1 MEKTLK
7 LYSLVDGGN
16 DVAFP
21 KDEQIEIFDFSYDAK
36 RMGGAP
42 VITASIMHGTCLDDL
57 WTDRV
62 YTIFNGEKYFLKQTP
77 TSSKSNTDERY
88 KHEIELVSERI
99 ILDNVYFYDVVQ
111 EDLEIDKPVSNKSR
125 FSFHGTI
132 EEFVVRLNESLQK
145 SGVDYSVVIDEG
157 ISSESKLL
165 SFSDTFFSNA
175 LQEIYNTYNI
185 PYYFKDK
192 VIHLGY
198 TDDFPEHTFEYGAK
212 NSLLSITK
220 TNRNLKLINR
230 ITGMGSTDNIPYYY
244 PNKEEAGSA
253 IFTIKNAS
261 ESDVR
266 KIDIATIKQY
276 DQKWKY
282 NEYTLCKV
290 DGDYSFSANLFV
302 EDGNTLIVATGEAI
316 DEPYAPIT
324 NNWKGTSLTYKLNY
338 NEDVPFG
345 VVLVQAYEINLKAE
359 VQYDFRLN
367 DRLLTGTFGLPVW
380 MTKVD
385 DRLYIAKKDDAH
397 RIENLKEATNLN
409 LWFDREYYPEGY
421 IACGAV
427 AAGDGEKQLLE
438 YPSLKGDYL
447 VPRTLEGDYILLRV
461 QRVGYSNE
469 TKVSQATT
477 QVGYPLD
484 TPLSTIEGY
493 MAKGDKYIF
502 RHFYGNV
509 DYEDSGIFFNDVD
522 NTPHATITYEHNAL
536 TGAITEVVENEDSA
550 AKIRLLDAEYVTPS
564 TNLMPSVYRET
575 KGEERFYNALN
586 DTYNRPNSDTKYVFA
601 NPYIEG
607 RPKEHIID
615 FEDIKPTIKNVVNDI
630 SWSDNDDNGDA
641 INVFQRIDM
650 FSEFAFD
657 ENDNDDIDYE
667 GNYVHPYFYAK
678 LRKMPFNLFECA
690 IDESEMSVSMTS
702 GSCGGCEW
710 VIGVNDSQKNTVQVD
725 ADGNLLRNSK
735 GDVIYGKSPQKQQ
748 NDTMENE
755 VWIALKKEE
764 STFGVIMPNAAND
777 YKPKSCTSETANDGD
792 TFILLHIAMPLEYVI
807 AAEKELDA
815 KLIQYMFENNTE
827 KFDFSI
833 KFSRIFLAENPNILA
848 QVNENSRL
856 KINYNGKEHILYVS
870 SFTYKKSASE
880 ALPEITVSLTDEL
893 TINENTLQSAVDGVK
908 QELVY
913 HIGNIDWLAVG
924 EKYFLRKDARKDTSN
939 TQTQF
944 TKKVTFSE
952 NEEEDKNTIT
962 PQGDAI
968 LNSVTTTKDVKALGG
983 MEVGDFQSGMFGSGA
998 NIDENGHAELQ
1009 SMKLWSWLE
1018 VPELRYN
1025 RAVINVGVQMDS
1037 VGGGVIDKVMPE
1049 YNEDGTITGRGTCT
1063 LKLEEGE
1070 YGKVSSGDLC
1080 MGIWHDKTG
1089 NAAADAD
1096 NRKGDFTFKGF
1107 KTVYFEII
1115 QVSGTNNDTFTYKLR
1130 PSSDGGN
1137 DIHPFMGMHFGQR
1150 GNTQDSDRQGFRYA
1164 TTEYTVLLKDVSTW
1178 NWNESN
1184 IVGVDGLLDGFTYG
1198 GKTLVG
1204 YGQLLGNAYMYGVI
1218 EELEKAGKRMEVT
1231 STRNILSAGKEA
1243 MVTIKILDGYNAD
1256 RTSEIDSITLTR
1268 NTGDSASDEEWN
1280 STHTDLSTPF
1290 ILSYDDISSATDSA
1304 TFTIKVSMSDS
1315 TFVNGSL
1322 VLSKD
1327 TASESTVVYEI
1338 ILSEGYYKKEA
1349 KGTVLGSI
1357 VGRVVK
1363 RVGTSFT
1370 PCSGATIEAGYNYHE
1385 GGTLKEYVDADT
1397 IAAEDGYFSF
1407 YQHFGGY
1414 WEEYNYSDSIW
1425 VRLVDEGR
1433 VLAQENIGLVSDGES
1448 ATTYDIVLSN
1458 AHYTVDSNKSVNN
1471 ISGIIEGYLYEIK
1484 GDERTPVVNATI
1496 TFGYAN
1502 TIDTTG
1508 ATTTTGKNGFF
1519 STGTGY
1525 DMWFTDTWDDANT
1538 DAIVLKSQ
1546 NIIARYEKD
1555 DVIVAQVNVGMSK
1568 TGANGDKGKRGAPMR
1583 VSQWAEGWTY
1593 YSGEN
1598 DGDLYSDV
1606 VLWNG
1611 EYRRC
1616 TTNHIAS
1623 ESNKPTNDDNQW
1635 WARTNQFE
1643 MVATKLFLAQK
1654 AYIDNLVATMIQT
1667 ATVGQRLVAE
1677 GNNISFFGNGKY
1689 PVLKLGINSAG
1700 DGVLTYCDEDTGV
1713 PIYNLDKE
1721 GITKILVEAINEEVI
1736 TVSRYRIV
1744 SSTDNTDTEDTDWAT
1759 YMDEIFDTSQ
1769 GTMIMYM
1776 YIAAQTIDGTF
1787 AAGELSI
1794 DAETAKASDKAFLAY
1809 YPTEDAKIGS
1819 STEHDTFTGFVC
1831 YSSDNPQEHISPI
1844 GTITTIDGEDYSIPE
1859 DYNEDEYGG
1868 MEVDWRINYGTD
1880 GYGSGAYSSPILS
1893 MNVMK
1898 MEKGR
1903 VMWSKT
1909 IYKNKD

>member
-7 LYSLVDGGN
+7 LYSLIDGGN

-88 KHEIELVSERI
+88 KHEIELVSERV

-132 EEFVVRLNESLQK
+132 EEFVVRLNESLKK
-145 SGVDYSVVIDEG
+145 SSVDYSVVIDEG

-244 PNKEEAGSA
+244 PNKEEGGSA
-253 IFTIKNAS
+253 LFTIKNAS
-261 ESDVR
+261 ESDVK

-316 DEPYAPIT
+316 DEPYTPIT
-324 NNWKGTSLTYKLNY
+324 NNWEGTSLTYKLNY
-338 NEDVPFG
+338 DEDVPFG
-345 VVLVQAYEINLKAE
+345 VVLVQAYELNLKAE

-367 DRLLTGTFGLPVW
+367 DRLVTGTFGLPVW

-409 LWFDREYYPEGY
+409 LWFDREYYPDGY

-477 QVGYPLD
+477 QVGYLLD

-502 RHFYGNV
+502 KHFYGNV

-630 SWSDNDDNGDA
+630 SWSDSDDNGDA

-777 YKPKSCTSETANDGD
+777 YKPKSCTSETSNDGD
-792 TFILLHIAMPLEYVI
+792 TFILLHIAMPFEYVV

-833 KFSRIFLAENPNILA
+833 KFSRIFLAENPSILA

-870 SFTYKKSASE
+870 SFTYKKSTSE

-968 LNSVTTTKDVKALGG
+968 LNSVTTAKDVKALGG

-1070 YGKVSSGDLC
+1070 NGQVSCGDLC

-1115 QVSGTNNDTFTYKLR
+1115 QVSGTNNNTFTYKLR
-1130 PSSDGGN
+1130 LSSDGGN

-1198 GKTLVG
+1198 GKTLHG

-1231 STRNILSAGKEA
+1231 ASRNVLTEGTTANVS
-1243 MVTIKILDGYNAD
+1243 IKILDGYNAD
-1256 RTSEIDSITLTR
+1256 RTSEISNIVVRR
-1268 NTGDSASDEEWN
+1268 NTGDDTSDTEWN
-1280 STHTDLSTPF
+1280 NAHNNLETPF
-1290 ILSYDDISSATDSA
+1290 TLGYDDIGLVGNSATY
-1304 TFTIKVSMSDS
+1304 TIITEMTDED
-1315 TFVNGSL
+1315 FVYGSL
-1322 VLSKD
+1322 VLNKE
-1327 TASESTVVYEI
+1327 TANVSTSVYEFI
-1338 ILSEGYYKKEA
+1338 FTEAYYKRR
-1349 KGTVLGSI
+1349 VSDDWVHGSI
-1357 VGRVVK
+1357 VGKVMARK
-1363 RVGTSFT
+1363 GDTYR
-1370 PCSGATIEAGYNYHE
+1370 PCSGGLLEYGYNQKNDGVLEPIVVETITLSDE
-1385 GGTLKEYVDADT
+1385 GEFD
-1397 IAAEDGYFSF
+1397 IAQYFDD
-1407 YQHFGGY
+1407 Y
-1414 WEEYNYSDSIW
+1414 WENYGFSENIW
-1425 VRLVDEGR
+1425 VRLVDSEGN
-1433 VLAQENIGLVSDGES
+1433 VLTQYNIALVADGADGVSPVTYEIAPTES
-1448 ATTYDIVLSN
+1448 YYVLD
-1458 AHYTVDSNKSVNN
+1458 ADGVTARGK
-1471 ISGIIEGYLYEIK
+1471 ISGYLYKVVGE
-1484 GDERTPVVNATI
+1484 ERTAVSGGHIEIGASEYGMRDVI
-1496 TFGYAN
+1496 TTDEDGYFDTLDELEGNWVDNFERSESIYAN
-1502 TIDTTG
+1502 YFSGGTTRSTSLPTK
-1508 ATTTTGKNGFF
+1508 AYF
-1519 STGTGY
+1519 SVSL
-1525 DMWFTDTWDDANT
+1525 A
-1538 DAIVLKSQ
+1538 KSV
-1546 NIIARYEKD
+1546 K
-1555 DVIVAQVNVGMSK
+1555 
-1568 TGANGDKGKRGAPMR
+1568 GDKGAPVR
-1583 VSQWAEGWTY
+1583 VTYWSEGWTY
-1593 YSGEN
+1593 YTGTH
-1598 DGDLYSDV
+1598 DTDLYSDV

-1616 TTNHIAS
+1616 IQNHISSTTNA
-1623 ESNKPTNDDNQW
+1623 PTTEDNEW

-1667 ATVGQRLVAE
+1667 ATVGPRLVAE

-1689 PVLKLGINSAG
+1689 PVLKLGVNSAG

-1744 SSTDNTDTEDTDWAT
+1744 SNTDNYDTEDTDWAT

-1776 YIAAQTIDGTF
+1776 YIAAQTVDGAF
-1787 AAGELSI
+1787 AAGDLCV

-1809 YPTEDAKIGS
+1809 RPTEEAKIGS

-1831 YSSDNPQEHISPI
+1831 YSSDNPQEHIHPI
-1844 GTITTIDGEDYSIPE
+1844 GTITTIDGVDYSIPE

-1868 MEVDWRINYGTD
+1868 MEVDWRINYETD
-1880 GYGSGAYSSPILS
+1880 GYGSGAYNSPILS